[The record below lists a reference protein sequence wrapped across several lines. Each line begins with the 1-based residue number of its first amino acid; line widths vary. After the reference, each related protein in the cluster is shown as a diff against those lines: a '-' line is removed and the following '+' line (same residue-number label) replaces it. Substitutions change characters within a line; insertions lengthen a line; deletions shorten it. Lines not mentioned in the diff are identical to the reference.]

1 MAVKIE
7 AQDGEFVAVV
17 RGLKVTGPVLAEI
30 LEQIRDGLDKHLVLV
45 IPGSDL
51 DDDAFV
57 EFGRGFGEVEDFS
70 IAYGSNKAAG
80 NVTNLDPGK
89 RVPRAPDDPFRVSI
103 AGDALW
109 HTDSSY
115 RPYRARYSM
124 LVARTVPKSGGE
136 TQFCDTR
143 GAYDALPE
151 ATKRRIEGLT
161 AIHSIIHSRK
171 LVGYDGWTEEQRAAL
186 PPASQPLVLVNPSTG
201 RRSIYL
207 ASHICGIEGWDEA
220 EAGALIQGLTEFAT
234 QPRFVHQHAWS
245 VGDIVIWDD
254 RATMHRRMPYDDL
267 NEARELTTVRVV
279 DLPEAR
285 RAVV

>member
-1 MAVKIE
+1 MALRIE
-7 AQDGEFVAVV
+7 PLNGEFVALV
-17 RGLKVTGPVLAEI
+17 RGLKVTGPTPAEI
-30 LEQIRDGLDKHLVLV
+30 TEQLREGLDRHLVLV

-80 NVTNLDPGK
+80 NITNLDPAK
-89 RVPRAPDDPFRVSI
+89 RVPRAADDPWRVSI

-124 LVARTVPKSGGE
+124 LVARTLPKTGGE

-161 AIHSIIHSRK
+161 AIHSIIHSRT
-171 LVGYDGWTEEQRAAL
+171 LVGFSEWSEEQRAAL
-186 PPASQPLVLVNPSTG
+186 PPAAQPLVMVNPDTQ

-207 ASHICGIEGWDEA
+207 ASHICDIEGWDQA
-220 EAGALIQGLTEFAT
+220 EARALIAELTAFAT
-234 QPRFVHQHAWS
+234 QPRFVRQHAWS

-267 NEARELTTVRVV
+267 NEPRELTTVRVV
-279 DLPEAR
+279 DLPEVF
-285 RAVV
+285 RAAA